1 MQELPQFRYELTHDP
16 SPTYLLVEYRVF
28 SPHQERSGGSLAEQ
42 PEWLTNIAHLACVA
56 GANLAEPPN
65 ILCWFTAKDEELVEF
80 KFFQRDK
87 VQS

>member
-1 MQELPQFRYELTHDP
+1 MKEPPQYRYTLTHC
-16 SPTYLLVEYRVF
+16 PTPVYTLVQYRVS
-28 SPHQERSGGSLAEQ
+28 SPHQERSGGPLAEQ